1 MSERVNHDRRRF
13 LSLAAMTAV
22 AELVVTGSAGAQSNR
37 QRSLNIPAIKRG
49 THTSLGALKQIDA
62 GVLNVSYAE
71 VGLPLAL
78 R

>member
-13 LSLAAMTAV
+13 LSLAAMTAA

-37 QRSLNIPAIKRG
+37 EGSLNLPAIKRG
-49 THTSLGALKQIDA
+49 RIRRSA
-62 GVLNVSYAE
+62 
-71 VGLPLAL
+71 